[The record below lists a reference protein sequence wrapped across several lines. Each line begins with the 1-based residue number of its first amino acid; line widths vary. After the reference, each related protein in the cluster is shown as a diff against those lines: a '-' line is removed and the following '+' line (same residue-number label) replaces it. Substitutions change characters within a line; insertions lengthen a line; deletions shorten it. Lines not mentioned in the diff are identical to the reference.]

1 MDRNMNTTPY
11 LFNRVLIACDGA
23 PDSSEMVR
31 YALEA
36 IDHPQQLTIV
46 SLGQCVD
53 PAAAGAS
60 TRLHNV
66 LAGFADWQPS
76 LKELSP
82 DEQEDPA
89 RTILEAAQELN
100 SNIIILAIQKHAFP
114 CACGAQTVS
123 EQVALRSDIPVMV
136 LHPESLDRSPRRTS
150 PARIVVPLDGSAVSR
165 QALPVAGALAAR
177 FGIPMHLLT
186 VIDPVTALPP
196 AYAYLPGDDPDRH
209 DAIAS
214 LQYNANQVLNQVEAE
229 LRCTTLP
236 VDSELVY
243 GPIRQCLTGATRE
256 GDLVVM
262 TTHGQGNATRSR
274 LGSVALHAIR
284 EASVPVIVLHA
295 PAIGSSSEFQGL
307 WEKSHYGDLRES
319 VPAR

>member
-1 MDRNMNTTPY
+1 MDRHMSTTPY

-23 PDSSEMVR
+23 PDSTDMVR
-31 YALEA
+31 YALET
-36 IDHPQQLTIV
+36 IDQPLQLTIV
-46 SLGQCVD
+46 SLSRCSV
-53 PAAAGAS
+53 PAAACAPA
-60 TRLHNV
+60 RLHDA
-66 LAGFADWQPS
+66 LHGFAGLHPS
-76 LKELSP
+76 LRVLSP
-82 DEQEDPA
+82 GEQVDPA
-89 RTILEAAQELN
+89 RTILETAREMH
-100 SNIIILAIQKHAFP
+100 SNIIIMAIQKHTAP

-136 LHPESLDRSPRRTS
+136 LRPESLDRSPRRMA
-150 PARIVVPLDGSAVSR
+150 PARIVVPLDGSVVSR

-196 AYAYLPGDDPDRH
+196 AYAYLPGNDPERR

-214 LQYNANQVLNQVEAE
+214 LQYNANQILNQVEAE
-229 LRCTTLP
+229 LRCTSLQ

-243 GPIRQCLTGATRE
+243 GPIRKCLTGATRE

-284 EASVPVIVLHA
+284 EASVPVIVLHT
-295 PAIGSSSEFQGL
+295 PAVGPSGEFEGL
-307 WEKSHYGDLRES
+307 WGQAAYIPLRES
-319 VPAR
+319 TAAR